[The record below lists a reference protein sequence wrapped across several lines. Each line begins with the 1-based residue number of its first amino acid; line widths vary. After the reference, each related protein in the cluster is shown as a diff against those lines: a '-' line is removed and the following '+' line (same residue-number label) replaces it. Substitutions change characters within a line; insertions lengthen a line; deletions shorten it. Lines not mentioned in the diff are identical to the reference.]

1 MIFADKLINL
11 RKKAAMSQEELAD
24 KLGVSRQ
31 SVSKWE
37 GAQSVPDINKII
49 ELSKIFGVSTDYL
62 LKDEIE
68 IEENVPVEEKTDK
81 KIVSLEEANEY
92 LSIIERTKHLIA
104 TGVLLCIVSPITLL
118 ILGMVS
124 EMKNLNENLL
134 CGIGVVVLI
143 LLVAIAVTLFVLS
156 GFKLNKY
163 EYLDKKAF
171 ETQYGVAGIVNEKKN
186 KFNQTYVTM
195 NVIGVLLCVICP
207 VPLLITAFI
216 DEGKYAVIGVC
227 LLLAICSIG
236 VFILVL
242 SGLTMSSYNKLLQ
255 EGDYTKEKK
264 EANTLIGSVMG
275 IYWLLATAIYL
286 TWSFISRDWHITWIV
301 WVIAGVLCPVVS
313 IIVDMIKKNK

>member
-81 KIVSLEEANEY
+81 KIVSVEEANEY
-92 LSIIERTKHLIA
+92 LSIIECTKHLIA
-104 TGVLLCIVSPITLL
+104 TGVLLCIISPITLL
-118 ILGMVS
+118 ILGMIS
-124 EMKNLNENLL
+124 EMNNLNEDLMR
-134 CGIGVVVLI
+134 GIGVVVLI
-143 LLVAIAVTLFVLS
+143 LLVAIAVSLFVVS

-171 ETQYGVAGIVNEKKN
+171 ETQYGVTGIVNEKKN

-216 DEGKYAVIGVC
+216 SNGKYTVIGVC

-286 TWSFISRDWHITWIV
+286 TWSFISYDWHITWIV

>member
-81 KIVSLEEANEY
+81 KIVSVEEANEY
-92 LSIIERTKHLIA
+92 LSIIECTKHLIA
-104 TGVLLCIVSPITLL
+104 TGVLLCIISPITLL
-118 ILGMVS
+118 ILGMIS
-124 EMKNLNENLL
+124 EMNNLNEDLMR
-134 CGIGVVVLI
+134 GIGVVVLI
-143 LLVAIAVTLFVLS
+143 LLVAIAVSLFVVS

-171 ETQYGVAGIVNEKKN
+171 ETQYGVTGIVNEKKN

-216 DEGKYAVIGVC
+216 SNGKYTVIGVC

-242 SGLTMSSYNKLLQ
+242 SGLTMSSHNMFFQ
-255 EGDYTKEKK
+255 EGDYKKEKK
-264 EANTLIGSVMG
+264 EANTFIGSVMG

-286 TWSFISRDWHITWIV
+286 TWSFISYDWHITWIV

>member
-81 KIVSLEEANEY
+81 KIVSLEDANEY

-124 EMKNLNENLL
+124 EMNNLNEDLL

-286 TWSFISRDWHITWIV
+286 TWSFISYDWHITWIV

>member
-1 MIFADKLINL
+1 MIFSDKLINL

-81 KIVSLEEANEY
+81 KIVSVEEANEY

-104 TGVLLCIVSPITLL
+104 TGVLLCIISPITLL
-118 ILGMVS
+118 ILGMIS
-124 EMKNLNENLL
+124 EMNNLNEDLM

-143 LLVAIAVTLFVLS
+143 LLVAIAVSLFVVS

-171 ETQYGVAGIVNEKKN
+171 ETQYGVTGIVNEKKN

-216 DEGKYAVIGVC
+216 KDGKYAIIGVC
-227 LLLAICSIG
+227 VLLAICSIG
-236 VFILVL
+236 VYILVL
-242 SGLTMSSYNKLLQ
+242 SGMTNAAYNKLLQ

-264 EANTLIGSVMG
+264 EANTLIGNVMG
-275 IYWLLATAIYL
+275 VYWLLATAIYL
-286 TWSFISRDWHITWIV
+286 TWSFISCDWHITWIV